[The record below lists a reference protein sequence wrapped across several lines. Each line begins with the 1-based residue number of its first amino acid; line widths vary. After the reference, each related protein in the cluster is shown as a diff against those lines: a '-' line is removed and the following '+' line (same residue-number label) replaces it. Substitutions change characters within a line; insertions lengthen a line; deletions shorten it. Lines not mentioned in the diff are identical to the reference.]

1 MSQKTARPSVARM
14 PGMPQILLTFGLT
27 ICSLSIL
34 LPASPAWAL
43 VGGAG
48 SLGAGAT
55 NAVLMAVTVATQFS
69 VPALTRRF
77 SWAVVLPVGTLFMGL
92 PSLIQALSPD
102 LLNVLVT
109 SGLRGIGFGIV
120 TVCCSSAMS
129 YLIPVEYRG
138 RAVGLYGLAAAGAQ
152 MFFTPVA
159 PWALDTFGYRSV
171 ISAGVIAAIAAPF
184 ALQLGRLV
192 DHFME
197 EQRVGEQGSS
207 TTPVTST
214 ATIIARI
221 WPALLTLTLV
231 TSVGGAFMTFST
243 EIAPTATLATG
254 ALLLL
259 CALATPTRLYGGSLT
274 DRFGT
279 RLLMTPVLA
288 LTALGVGLVG
298 WVNGASLP
306 SIIVLLAGA
315 TLIGFGYGFLQSVT
329 MVRALSDA
337 GGADATQRASV
348 AWNSH
353 FDIGTGLGSL
363 AIGAAAQATSFAAA
377 WAGAAVLLLV
387 CAIVL
392 GLKDARASVQK

>member
-43 VGGAG
+43 AGGAG

-77 SWAVVLPVGTLFMGL
+77 SWALVLPVGTLFMGL

-171 ISAGVIAAIAAPF
+171 ISAGAIAAIAAPF

-197 EQRVGEQGSS
+197 EQRAGEQGGDA
-207 TTPVTST
+207 TPVTST

-288 LTALGVGLVG
+288 LTALGVAFVG

-387 CAIVL
+387 SAIVL

>member
-1 MSQKTARPSVARM
+1 MSHKTASPSVARM
-14 PGMPQILLTFGLT
+14 QGMPQILLTFGLT

-43 VGGAG
+43 AGGAG

-69 VPALTRRF
+69 VPTLTRRF
-77 SWAVVLPVGTLFMGL
+77 SWALVLPVGTLFMGL

-171 ISAGVIAAIAAPF
+171 ISAGAIAAIAAPF

-197 EQRVGEQGSS
+197 EQRAGEQGSDA
-207 TTPVTST
+207 TPATST

-243 EIAPTATLATG
+243 EIAPTATLATW

-288 LTALGVGLVG
+288 LTALGAALVG

-306 SIIVLLAGA
+306 SVIFLLAGA

-363 AIGAAAQATSFAAA
+363 AIGAAAQATSFSAA
-377 WAGAAVLLLV
+377 WVGAAVLLLV
-387 CAIVL
+387 CALAL
-392 GLKDARASVQK
+392 GVKDARASVQK

>member
-43 VGGAG
+43 AGGAG

-77 SWAVVLPVGTLFMGL
+77 SWGLVLPVGTLFMGL

-171 ISAGVIAAIAAPF
+171 ISAGAIAAIAAPF

-197 EQRVGEQGSS
+197 EQRAGEQGSDA
-207 TTPVTST
+207 TPVTST

-288 LTALGVGLVG
+288 LTALGVAFVG
-298 WVNGASLP
+298 WVNGVSLP
-306 SIIVLLAGA
+306 SVIFLLAGA

>member
-43 VGGAG
+43 AGGAG

-77 SWAVVLPVGTLFMGL
+77 SWALVLPVGTLFMGL

-138 RAVGLYGLAAAGAQ
+138 RAVGLYGLAAAGSQ

-171 ISAGVIAAIAAPF
+171 ISAGAIAAIAAPF

-197 EQRVGEQGSS
+197 EQRAGEQGSD
-207 TTPVTST
+207 TTPATST

-288 LTALGVGLVG
+288 LTALGVALVG

-306 SIIVLLAGA
+306 SIIVLLSGA

>member
-1 MSQKTARPSVARM
+1 MSQKTARTSVARM
-14 PGMPQILLTFGLT
+14 PGMPQILLTFGLS
-27 ICSLSIL
+27 ICSLSLL

-43 VGGAG
+43 AGGTG

-55 NAVLMAVTVATQFS
+55 NAVLMAVTVLTQFS

-77 SWAVVLPVGTLFMGL
+77 SWALVLPVGTLFMGL

-152 MFFTPVA
+152 LFFTPVA
-159 PWALDTFGYRSV
+159 PWALETFGYRSV
-171 ISAGVIAAIAAPF
+171 ISAGAISAIAAPF

-192 DHFME
+192 DHFMA
-197 EQRVGEQGSS
+197 EQRSEQRGSEPTS
-207 TTPVTST
+207 LTST

-243 EIAPTATLATG
+243 KIAPTATLATG

-279 RLLMTPVLA
+279 RLLMAPVLA
-288 LTALGVGLVG
+288 VTSLGVAAIAWVDGADRGSVFLLLVG
-298 WVNGASLP
+298 
-306 SIIVLLAGA
+306 A
-315 TLIGFGYGFLQSVT
+315 TVIGFGYGFLQSVT
-329 MVRALSDA
+329 MVRALTDA
-337 GGADATQRASV
+337 GGPETTQRASV

-353 FDIGTGLGSL
+353 FDIGTGLGAL
-363 AIGAAAQATSFAAA
+363 AIGTAVQATSFTVA
-377 WAGAAVLLLV
+377 WVGAAVLLLV
-387 CAIVL
+387 CALVL
-392 GLKDARASVQK
+392 GIKDARASAQK

>member
-69 VPALTRRF
+69 VPALTRHF
-77 SWAVVLPVGTLFMGL
+77 SWALVLPVGTLFMGL

-159 PWALDTFGYRSV
+159 PWALDTFDYRSV
-171 ISAGVIAAIAAPF
+171 ISAGAIAAIAAPF

-197 EQRVGEQGSS
+197 EQRAGEQGSDA
-207 TTPVTST
+207 TPATST

-288 LTALGVGLVG
+288 LTALGVAFVG
-298 WVNGASLP
+298 WVNGVSLP
-306 SIIVLLAGA
+306 SVIFLLAGA

-329 MVRALSDA
+329 MVRALTDA

-353 FDIGTGLGSL
+353 FDVGTGLGSL
-363 AIGAAAQATSFAAA
+363 AIGAAAQATSFTAA
-377 WAGAAVLLLV
+377 WTGAAVLLLA
-387 CAIVL
+387 CALLL
-392 GLKDARASVQK
+392 GLRDARASVQK

>member
-77 SWAVVLPVGTLFMGL
+77 SWALVLPVGTLFMGL

-197 EQRVGEQGSS
+197 EQRAGEQGNDA
-207 TTPVTST
+207 TPATST

-288 LTALGVGLVG
+288 LTALGVAFVG

-306 SIIVLLAGA
+306 SVIFLLAGA

>member
-1 MSQKTARPSVARM
+1 MSQKTERPSVASM

-43 VGGAG
+43 AGGAG

-77 SWAVVLPVGTLFMGL
+77 SWALVLPVGTLFMGL
-92 PSLIQALSPD
+92 PSLLQALSPD
-102 LLNVLVT
+102 LLNVLIT

-129 YLIPVEYRG
+129 YLIPVEFRG
-138 RAVGLYGLAAAGAQ
+138 RAVGLYGLAAAGSQ
-152 MFFTPVA
+152 LFFTPVA
-159 PWALDTFGYRSV
+159 PWALETFGYRSV
-171 ISAGVIAAIAAPF
+171 ISAGAIAAIAAPF

-192 DHFME
+192 DHFMA
-197 EQRVGEQGSS
+197 EQRSGQQGNEPA
-207 TTPVTST
+207 PVTST

-288 LTALGVGLVG
+288 LTALGVAFVG

-306 SIIVLLAGA
+306 SIIFLLAGA

-377 WAGAAVLLLV
+377 WVGAAVLLLV

-392 GLKDARASVQK
+392 GLRDARASVQK

>member
-14 PGMPQILLTFGLT
+14 LGMPQILLTFGLT

-43 VGGAG
+43 AGGAD

-77 SWAVVLPVGTLFMGL
+77 SWALVLPVGTLFMGL
-92 PSLIQALSPD
+92 PSLMQALSSD

-138 RAVGLYGLAAAGAQ
+138 RAVGLYGLAAAGTQ

-171 ISAGVIAAIAAPF
+171 ISAGAIAAIAAPF

-197 EQRVGEQGSS
+197 EQRAGEQGSDA
-207 TTPVTST
+207 TPATST

-306 SIIVLLAGA
+306 SIIFLLAGA

>member
-77 SWAVVLPVGTLFMGL
+77 SWALVLPVGTLFMGL

>member
-77 SWAVVLPVGTLFMGL
+77 SWALVLPVGTLFMGL

-171 ISAGVIAAIAAPF
+171 ISAGAIAAIAAPF

-197 EQRVGEQGSS
+197 EQRAGEQGSDA
-207 TTPVTST
+207 TPATST

-288 LTALGVGLVG
+288 LTALGVAFVG

-306 SIIVLLAGA
+306 SAIVLLAGA

-337 GGADATQRASV
+337 GGPDATQRASV

>member
-77 SWAVVLPVGTLFMGL
+77 SWALVLPVGTLFMGL

-171 ISAGVIAAIAAPF
+171 ISAGAIAAIAAPF

-197 EQRVGEQGSS
+197 EQRAGEQGNDA
-207 TTPVTST
+207 TPATST

-377 WAGAAVLLLV
+377 WAGAAVLLLA

>member
-43 VGGAG
+43 AGGAG

-77 SWAVVLPVGTLFMGL
+77 SWALVLPVGTLFMGL

-102 LLNVLVT
+102 LLNVLIT

-129 YLIPVEYRG
+129 YLIPVKYRG
-138 RAVGLYGLAAAGAQ
+138 RAVGLYGLAAAGSQ

-171 ISAGVIAAIAAPF
+171 ISAGAIAAIAAPF

-197 EQRVGEQGSS
+197 EQRAGEQGSDA
-207 TTPVTST
+207 TPATST

-288 LTALGVGLVG
+288 LTALGVAFVG

-306 SIIVLLAGA
+306 SIIFLLAGA

-329 MVRALSDA
+329 MVRALTDA
-337 GGADATQRASV
+337 GGPDATQRASV

-353 FDIGTGLGSL
+353 FDVGTGLGSL
-363 AIGAAAQATSFAAA
+363 AIGAAAQATSFTAA
-377 WAGAAVLLLV
+377 WTGAAVLLLA
-387 CAIVL
+387 CALLL

>member
-279 RLLMTPVLA
+279 SLLMTPVLA